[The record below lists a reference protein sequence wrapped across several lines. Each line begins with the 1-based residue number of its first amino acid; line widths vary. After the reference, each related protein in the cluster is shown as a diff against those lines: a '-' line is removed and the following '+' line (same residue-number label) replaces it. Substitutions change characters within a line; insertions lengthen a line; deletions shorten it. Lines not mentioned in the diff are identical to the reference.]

1 MKLVAIPDVDGDALS
16 IIDSNFPPESFIP
29 LDNAEDIMDKYDPE
43 DIIRMIV
50 SFNE

>member
-16 IIDSNFPPESFIP
+16 IIDSNH
-29 LDNAEDIMDKYDPE
+29 AHEDCILIDDSD
-43 DIIRMIV
+43 DIKDHCTFEELIDMLI